1 MPYYVSRGSVPKKRH
16 IVHRSAS
23 GALLHEEH
31 ISRHGFSDIY
41 SNAYHI
47 YPPTRVTRMGTF
59 RGLELLAKANGVHRH
74 HHLKTF
80 AFEPRSDFVDGR
92 EPLLFNADCVISTV
106 HAASN
111 TERFYRNGN
120 ADEMLFVKSGH
131 GTLRSPF
138 GALAFAEGDY
148 LVIPGG
154 TLYQL
159 ELAALPAE
167 LLVLES
173 YGLVET
179 PKHYRNAHGQL
190 LEHAPFCER
199 DLRVPQWEEPHDETG
214 EFEIVVKTRG
224 GWQQMFVKHHPFDI
238 VGWDGYYY
246 PWAFNIREFAP
257 IVGKV
262 HLPPPIHQT
271 FQAPGLVVCSFC
283 PRLFDFHEAAIP
295 APYNHSNVDS
305 DEVLYYFEGDFMSRR
320 GISPGSIT
328 LHPAGLPHGPH
339 PGLYEGSIGKK
350 ETLEYAVMIDTF
362 RPLQVAQRAL
372 AVDDENYPYSWLD

>member
-16 IVHRSAS
+16 IVHRSPS
-23 GALLHEEH
+23 GALFHEEH

-41 SNAYHI
+41 TNAYHI
-47 YPPTRVTRMGTF
+47 HPPTRVTRLGGF
-59 RGLELLAKANGVHRH
+59 DPQQIVRKGEALHRH

-80 AFEPRSDFVDGR
+80 QFAAQSDFISGR
-92 EPLLFNADCVISTV
+92 QALLFNSDCLISTV
-106 HAASN
+106 HPVSN
-111 TERFYRNGN
+111 TERFYRNAH
-120 ADEMLFVKSGH
+120 ADEMFFVRRGQ
-131 GTLRSPF
+131 GTLVSPM
-138 GALAFAEGDY
+138 GRLAFQAGDY

-154 TLYQL
+154 TLFQL
-159 ELAALPAE
+159 YFEGLPAE
-167 LLVLES
+167 LLVLEAN
-173 YGLVET
+173 GLIET
-179 PKHYRNAHGQL
+179 PRRYRNAHGQL

-199 DLRVPQWEEPHDETG
+199 DLRVPEWMEPIDARG
-214 EFEIVVKTRG
+214 EFEIVVKTRD
-224 GWQQMFVKHHPFDI
+224 GWQTMFVQHHPFDL

-246 PWAFNIREFAP
+246 PWAFDIREFAP

-262 HLPPPIHQT
+262 HQPPPVHQT

-283 PRLFDFHEAAIP
+283 PRLFDFHEEAIP

-350 ETLEYAVMIDTF
+350 ETREYAVMIDTF
-362 RPLQVAQRAL
+362 RPLHVAQTAMQ
-372 AVDDENYPYSWLD
+372 VDDARYPYSWLE